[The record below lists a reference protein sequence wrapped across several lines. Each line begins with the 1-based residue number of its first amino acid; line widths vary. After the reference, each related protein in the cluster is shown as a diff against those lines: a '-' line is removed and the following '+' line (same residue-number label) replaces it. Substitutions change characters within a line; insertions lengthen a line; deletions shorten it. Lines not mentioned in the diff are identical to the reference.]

1 MGIGRLASAVSLWAA
16 LLAPAGGEAATGE
29 SKQPNFPCENCAG
42 GPGPF
47 NGDRATDL
55 LVKAD
60 GGHRQRLLN
69 ARGLEKAHKGYVAFN
84 LDQTYLQLVSLS
96 DGRKLWV
103 LNVRQRMPEP
113 QASRT
118 LRRYY

>member
-1 MGIGRLASAVSLWAA
+1 
-16 LLAPAGGEAATGE
+16 
-29 SKQPNFPCENCAG
+29 
-42 GPGPF
+42 
-47 NGDRATDL
+47 
-55 LVKAD
+55 
-60 GGHRQRLLN
+60 
-69 ARGLEKAHKGYVAFN
+69 VAFN